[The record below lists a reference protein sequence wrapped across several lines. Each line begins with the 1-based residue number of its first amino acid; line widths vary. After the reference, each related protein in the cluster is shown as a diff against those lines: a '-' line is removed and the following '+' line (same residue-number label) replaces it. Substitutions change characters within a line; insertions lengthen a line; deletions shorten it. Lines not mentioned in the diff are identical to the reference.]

1 MTRLDVGRPGE
12 RGHNMHQELEW
23 IELIAP
29 DMVEIM
35 SRRFTILRNIAWAQP
50 VGRRSLAQTLDTSE
64 RVLRTETDFLKK
76 QELIA
81 ITKSGMIIT
90 SKGQATIQGLA
101 HLMDHLLGLQQME
114 ARLAA
119 KLDVARCLIVAG
131 DSDSQ
136 PQVVNDMGNIVSAT
150 LQTLLPEGENIIA
163 VMGGTT
169 MAAIAKRLNPAISV
183 NRELTFVP
191 ARGGI
196 GERIDIQA
204 NNVSAQ
210 MAENAGGH
218 HRVLYVP
225 EQVSESTYQSLLKEP
240 AVQAVV
246 SLIKQS
252 NAVLHSIGG
261 AMSMAER
268 REMAPEVV
276 KMLQDKRAVSEAF
289 GYFFDEDGQIVYK
302 IPRIG
307 LQLEDLADMD
317 CVLAV
322 AGGASK
328 AKAIAAYMKHA
339 PRQTYLVTDQGAA
352 QQILNE

>member
-1 MTRLDVGRPGE
+1 MY
-12 RGHNMHQELEW
+12 QELEW
-23 IELIAP
+23 IDLIAP

-35 SRRFTILRNIAWAQP
+35 SRRFSILRNISWAQP
-50 VGRRSLAQTLDTSE
+50 VGRRLLAQTLGVSE

-81 ITKSGMIIT
+81 VTKSGMILT
-90 SKGQATIQGLA
+90 SKGQAAIQGLA

-114 ARLAA
+114 ARLAER
-119 KLDVARCLIVAG
+119 LGIARCLIVAG
-131 DSDSQ
+131 DSDLQ
-136 PQVVNDMGNIVSAT
+136 PQVVNDMGNVVNAT
-150 LQTLLPEGENIIA
+150 LQALLPEGENIIA

-169 MAAIAKRLNPAISV
+169 MAAIAKRLTSAISV
-183 NRELTFVP
+183 NRHLTFVP

-210 MAENAGGH
+210 MAENVGGN
-218 HRVLYVP
+218 HRALYVP
-225 EQVSESTYQSLLKEP
+225 EQVSESTYQPLLKEP
-240 AVQAVV
+240 AVQTVV
-246 SLIKQS
+246 SMIKRS
-252 NAVLHSIGG
+252 NAVIHSIGS
-261 AMSMAER
+261 AISMAQR
-268 REMAPEVV
+268 REMSPKDVE
-276 KMLQDKRAVSEAF
+276 MLRDKQAVSEAF

-307 LQLEDLADMD
+307 LQLEDLAGMD

-339 PRQTYLVTDQGAA
+339 PRHTYLVTDQGAA